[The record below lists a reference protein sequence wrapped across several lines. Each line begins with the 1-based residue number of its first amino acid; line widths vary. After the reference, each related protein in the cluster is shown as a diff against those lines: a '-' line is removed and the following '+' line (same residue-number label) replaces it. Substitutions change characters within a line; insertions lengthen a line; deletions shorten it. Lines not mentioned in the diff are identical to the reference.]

1 VRAGLQFNPIAIA
14 FAGMVLLLKNRFA
27 LEDVRTLLESAGNDN
42 PAASHGFTVAAGLLA
57 EIDERLPRAV
67 LRCAFAARTMPHRD
81 WRKPE
86 AEYNAR
92 VELSKQKV
100 KDAID
105 AEMAWLTGKQAEPEW
120 PPFPPSPAR
129 PRHRFVRVPGE
140 RKKVPAEEPPEP
152 DVRTDHQGA
161 ALWLGGAAS
170 LFDVAKRPWLR
181 DIVNAYGGWTFV
193 ANGSELEEDED
204 TDRHPAEWNSA
215 FFKLLAYCLPGLT
228 SAQVDEVALT
238 PITGLPDEA
247 FFDVT
252 TAFLPEVDGVYF
264 NDLTL
269 EDAQAVQVR
278 TALFK
283 RIMTTR
289 AWERHVRERST
300 SSEYHFGPA
309 VAVVLFNEYW
319 GFQPPKCYL
328 KPKGV
333 DHLGPFLPLLKEVAE
348 SAQFFLAVIALLNLL
363 EVAPRPAH
371 LPVIVAAGKGWL
383 AGHPDNKEFW
393 IDQGIGRRL
402 CSLMEAILASDPK
415 PFASDQPLRKDID
428 SLLGTLVRMG
438 IAEAHRLEESLRLI

>member
-1 VRAGLQFNPIAIA
+1 
-14 FAGMVLLLKNRFA
+14 LLKNRFA

-42 PAASHGFTVAAGLLA
+42 PAASHGFTVSAGLLA

-92 VELSKQKV
+92 VELSRQKV

-105 AEMAWLTGKQAEPEW
+105 AELGWLTGKQEEPEW
-120 PPFPPSPAR
+120 QQFPPKPAR
-129 PRHRFVRVPGE
+129 PRHRFVRVPGA

-152 DVRTDHQGA
+152 NVRTDHQGA

-181 DIVNAYGGWTFV
+181 DIVKAYGGWTFV
-193 ANGSELEEDED
+193 ANGSELEKDED
-204 TDRHPAEWNSA
+204 TDRGPTEWNNA

-228 SAQVDEVALT
+228 SAQVEEVALA
-238 PITGLPDEA
+238 PIAGLPDGA
-247 FFDVT
+247 FFDIT
-252 TAFLPEVDGVYF
+252 SAFLPEVDGVYF
-264 NDLTL
+264 NHFTL
-269 EDAQAVQVR
+269 QDAQAVQVR

-300 SSEYHFGPA
+300 STEYHFGPA

-333 DHLGPFLPLLKEVAE
+333 DHLGPFLPLLKEVAQ
-348 SAQFFLAVIALLNLL
+348 SAEFLLAVIALLNLL

-371 LPVIVAAGKGWL
+371 LPVIVAAGMGWL
-383 AGHPDNKEFW
+383 AGRPDNKEFW

-402 CSLMEAILASDPK
+402 CSLMETILASDSK

-438 IAEAHRLEESLRLI
+438 IAEAHRLEERLRLATN